1 MTEEWVEPQ
10 AGDDEWEDDDVI
22 DDDWADHECLLI
34 LTPFN

>member
-10 AGDDEWEDDDVI
+10 AGDNEWEDDDMI

>member
-10 AGDDEWEDDDVI
+10 AGDDEWEDDDMI